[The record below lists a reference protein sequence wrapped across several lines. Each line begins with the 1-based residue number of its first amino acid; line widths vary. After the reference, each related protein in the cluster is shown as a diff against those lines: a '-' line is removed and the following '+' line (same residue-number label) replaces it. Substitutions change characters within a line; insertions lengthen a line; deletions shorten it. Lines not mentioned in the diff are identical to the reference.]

1 MTRSARVCAQGHN
14 ALLYRK
20 WLRKS
25 VGNVFETPLTE
36 LWTHPEVQRYREG
49 LFHEGC
55 SVGCFN
61 HSLYELEQS
70 TGRSFSPEEDPAAAH

>member
-25 VGNVFETPLTE
+25 VGNVFET
-36 LWTHPEVQRYREG
+36 W
-49 LFHEGC
+49 
-55 SVGCFN
+55 VGCLFGN
-61 HSLYELEQS
+61 IPYNFTTSHIHIHHRLDGGKGDTFYQ
-70 TGRSFSPEEDPAAAH
+70 A